1 MLKERPVKERLDVDA
16 DGRETIAKRAIAER
30 IAERRGLRQV
40 ETLRVIQDFLNEISN
55 ELAKGNRLE
64 FRDFGVF
71 ETVIRQARTAL
82 NPRTLE
88 RVPVRSRIVVKFKV
102 GRRLKAKVEALRKDR
117 EGGASPEA
125 AGAPPAVEHDDG
137 DGDDRDADAG

>member
-1 MLKERPVKERLDVDA
+1 MKDTDA
-16 DGRETIAKRAIAER
+16 DDGRETIAKRAIAER

-102 GRRLKAKVEALRKDR
+102 GRRLKAKVEGLRKDHPG
-117 EGGASPEA
+117 EASAEAPTQPE
-125 AGAPPAVEHDDG
+125 
-137 DGDDRDADAG
+137 GDDDADDKGDDAG